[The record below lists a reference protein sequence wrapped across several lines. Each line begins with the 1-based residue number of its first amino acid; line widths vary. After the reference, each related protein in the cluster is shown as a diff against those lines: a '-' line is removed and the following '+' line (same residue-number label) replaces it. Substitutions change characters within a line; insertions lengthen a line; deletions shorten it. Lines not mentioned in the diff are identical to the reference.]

1 MNTLSDKEKIKAIKA
16 APKLNA
22 GGSMAVTINGQVAVT
37 ARDMYILS
45 RPDKGF
51 VAFIKEGQGALI
63 VRFPLLVEPG
73 TYEIEKHEILIELD
87 YNGLEDVAKTG
98 ALTLETLVPQKL
110 YKGSFD
116 VKTVDHQKIEGVF
129 EVRIL

>member
-1 MNTLSDKEKIKAIKA
+1 
-16 APKLNA
+16 
-22 GGSMAVTINGQVAVT
+22 MAVTINGQVAVT